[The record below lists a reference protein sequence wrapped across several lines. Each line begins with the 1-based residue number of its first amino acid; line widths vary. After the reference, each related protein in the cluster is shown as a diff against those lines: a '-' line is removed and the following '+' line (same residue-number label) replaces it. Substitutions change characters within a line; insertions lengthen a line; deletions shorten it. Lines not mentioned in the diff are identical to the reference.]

1 MRLHS
6 YVNEILDMA
15 LFFQASPGVG
25 MGLFLT
31 NVQKGKQYYG
41 GAPEVNFGAL
51 HPYYREL
58 LDSQKS
64 FLEALDRNNAE
75 IVRMR
80 GNGERFLLRRFMESE
95 F

>member
-51 HPYYREL
+51 HPYYHEFL
-58 LDSQKS
+58 ASQVS
-64 FLEALDRNNAE
+64 FLQALDRNNAE
-75 IVRMR
+75 IVRLR

-95 F
+95 V